1 MLQILDIMMRNAA
14 TGVFLFIAVLIIRDY
29 GWRLGAVLGALASLT
44 AATYTICT
52 QTWFDWHT
60 ANFFWLVMP
69 FCIMGPVHVWL
80 FSLSQ
85 FQDDF
90 TLKPVHIALVV
101 AYIVLQQLNSDSLA
115 PPIAS
120 GTDVLAVAYA
130 LLRFGFIA
138 HMVFVAWQGRADDL
152 LESRRKFRT
161 TYIVLVSL
169 TIFTI
174 FLAETFYMDDEL
186 RHPWIS
192 FVQASAFFV
201 LSFVIIWHASKTR
214 DGILVMHQTRSERKA
229 KVAARS
235 EQIDPADQ
243 FDLNHVEKLVAAEK
257 MYLEPGL
264 TISKLAESAKLPEH
278 RLRKL
283 INQHMGYRNFSDF
296 LNRYRIEEAQ
306 RRLADAENRNTQ
318 VLVIAMDL
326 GYGSLGPFNRAF
338 KERTGQTPTE
348 YRRQALMGAD

>member
-1 MLQILDIMMRNAA
+1 MRNAA
-14 TGVFLFIAVLIIRDY
+14 TGMFLFIGILIIRDY
-29 GWRLGAVLGALASLT
+29 GWRLGAVLGLLASLT
-44 AATYTICT
+44 AATYTLCT

-60 ANFFWLVMP
+60 ANFFWLVVP

-85 FQDDF
+85 FDDDF
-90 TLKPVHIALVV
+90 TLRPIHIGLVV
-101 AYIVLQQLNSDSLA
+101 AYIVLQQLNSDIFS
-115 PPIAS
+115 PPIVG
-120 GTDVLAVAYA
+120 GTDILAVAYA

-152 LESRRKFRT
+152 LETRRKFRT

-169 TIFTI
+169 TIFVI
-174 FLAETFYMDDEL
+174 FFAETFYFDEQL

-192 FVQASAFFV
+192 FVQASAFFA
-201 LSFVIIWHASKTR
+201 LAFVILWHASKAR
-214 DGILVMHQTRSERKA
+214 DGVLVVHQTRSQRRARA
-229 KVAARS
+229 KARS
-235 EQIDPADQ
+235 QQMDPTDQ
-243 FDLNHVEKLVAAEK
+243 YDLDRVEKLVAADK

-264 TISKLAESAKLPEH
+264 TISKLAEKTQLPEH

-306 RRLADAENRNTQ
+306 RRLGDGENRNTQ

-348 YRRQALMGAD
+348 YRRQALLGGE